1 MKESATRDSIK
12 RNKMNEAFILSV
24 GDHTSHSLFISPW
37 WRHRIKKFPHYCPF
51 VRGLLWSQVDPL
63 HNWPVMWRFDVWFAV
78 IQYQLSYRNF
88 SCRWFEMQWRSYDVS
103 VVLYCSVYLYSVCI
117 APLYPYYLSA
127 SINSSPLDKMATIS
141 QTILSDAH
149 AFSWMK
155 SFIFWLNFPR
165 WDNGRR

>member
-1 MKESATRDSIK
+1 M
-12 RNKMNEAFILSV
+12 
-24 GDHTSHSLFISPW
+24 TSSHKIFFQ
-37 WRHRIKKFPHYCPF
+37 HFCPF
-51 VRGLLWSQVDPL
+51 VRGVLWSQVDPL
-63 HNWPVMWRFDVWFAV
+63 HKWPVMWRFDVWFAV

-103 VVLYCSVYLYSVCI
+103 VVLYCSVYLYIVCI

-165 WDNGRR
+165 WEQRKKVTAVTFFRCPTVFHWSLFLRVQLTITQHWFR